1 MCHENWSLQSNIG
14 VGSKTDTLL
23 QSQAIFLTGVI
34 TNYQITLLER
44 ILGNF
49 QGLKIMEN
57 SVYGEHLPIAVTL
70 LITAD
75 VSGSNFWDEHLCIFF
90 SYANVWKWFSKR
102 FKKNSTLRTG
112 VPLTTYSIFS
122 VSCWSGWQNQC
133 LRGRGTRQYGRFVYS
148 FIQHKSLLLFYDS
161 SLEGKRAS
169 EKIKPGSSILIG
181 YRLTSNTC
189 THMYAHIQTCT
200 QVSKTPSYIAAA
212 ARLMV
217 INPPNLIN

>member
-1 MCHENWSLQSNIG
+1 MSVVPTFGMSTCAYFFLMQMY
-14 VGSKTDTLL
+14 GS
-23 QSQAIFLTGVI
+23 G
-34 TNYQITLLER
+34 
-44 ILGNF
+44 F
-49 QGLKIMEN
+49 QRDL
-57 SVYGEHLPIAVTL
+57 
-70 LITAD
+70 
-75 VSGSNFWDEHLCIFF
+75 
-90 SYANVWKWFSKR
+90 
-102 FKKNSTLRTG
+102 KKNSPLRTG

-133 LRGRGTRQYGRFVYS
+133 LRGRGTRQYGRFIYS